1 MAGDEGKRTRRPR
14 GSPPIPQA
22 GSRQHA
28 DSGDS
33 PREAEEASE
42 VRILELEAELAAAHK
57 TIRAL
62 LDKAEEREFDSPQH
76 LRVDQAA
83 ARMEEILEER
93 TREAQEKGEALTRA
107 NAELRDLTA
116 NLDQIVRQR
125 TRALYES
132 EEQLRRKNEELKR
145 MNAMKG
151 EFISI
156 AAHELRTPM
165 TSIVGYLDLMSEGRF
180 GKLPKRLD
188 RPVAALRRN
197 AQRLSRLVEEML
209 DVSRLESGRMAID
222 PKPCRLAEIV
232 RGVVE
237 ELAPFSAINRQ
248 SITTEIS
255 SDPLIHADADKV
267 HQVVANLTASS
278 IRYTPDEGV
287 ITIAVDTAPEDQ
299 FAGEWARLRV
309 RDNGLGIP
317 ASLRARIFEPFSDVH
332 TAKYHTSSG
341 PDSAGLG
348 LYIARGLVDLHGGL
362 ITVDSREGEFT
373 EFTVLLPLSAA

>member
-1 MAGDEGKRTRRPR
+1 MAGDERKRTRRPR
-14 GSPPIPQA
+14 GSPPAPTSA
-22 GSRQHA
+22 PPPVGLSAEAA
-28 DSGDS
+28 DE
-33 PREAEEASE
+33 PAEA
-42 VRILELEAELAAAHK
+42 RIRELEAELAAAHK

-62 LDKAEEREFDSPQH
+62 LDKAEERELVSSKQ
-76 LRVDQAA
+76 LRVDEAA
-83 ARMEEILEER
+83 ARMEQILEER
-93 TREAQEKGEALTRA
+93 TREVQEKGEALSRA
-107 NAELRDLTA
+107 NAELRDLTT
-116 NLDQIVRQR
+116 NLDHIVRQR
-125 TRALYES
+125 TRALHES

-209 DVSRLESGRMAID
+209 DVSRLESGRMAIH

-232 RGVVE
+232 RAVVE
-237 ELAPFSAINRQ
+237 ELTPFSAISRQ
-248 SITTEIS
+248 SITTDLA
-255 SDPLIHADADKV
+255 SDPVIHADADKI
-267 HQVVANLTASS
+267 HQVVANLTASA
-278 IRYTPDEGV
+278 IRYTPDDGV
-287 ITIAVDTAPEDQ
+287 ITIGVDTAPEDQ

-332 TAKYHTSSG
+332 TAKHHTSSG

-373 EFTVLLPLSAA
+373 EFTVLLPLSRA

>member
-1 MAGDEGKRTRRPR
+1 MAGNGPKRTRRPR
-14 GSPPIPQA
+14 GSGA
-22 GSRQHA
+22 GKGKEPASSSKA
-28 DSGDS
+28 GGE
-33 PREAEEASE
+33 PEA
-42 VRILELEAELAAAHK
+42 RIRELEAELAAAHK

-62 LDKAEEREFDSPQH
+62 LDKAEERALESSQGATAYE
-76 LRVDQAA
+76 AA
-83 ARMEEILEER
+83 ARMEELLEER
-93 TREAQEKGEALTRA
+93 TRGSSEEESLSDPS
-107 NAELRDLTA
+107 AEVRDLSP
-116 NLDQIVRQR
+116 NLEDIVRQR

-180 GKLPKRLD
+180 GKLSKRLE

-209 DVSRLESGRMAID
+209 DVSRLESGRMAIN
-222 PKPCRLAEIV
+222 PEPCRLAEIV
-232 RGVVE
+232 RDVVE
-237 ELAPFSAINRQ
+237 ELTPFSAINRQ
-248 SITTEIS
+248 TLETEMG
-255 SDPLIHADADKV
+255 SDPVIHADADKI
-267 HQVVANLTASS
+267 HQVVAALTGSA
-278 IRYTPDEGV
+278 IRYTPDEGKV
-287 ITIAVDTAPEDQ
+287 TIAVDEAPEEQ
-299 FAGEWARLRV
+299 FVGEWARLRV

-317 ASLRARIFEPFSDVH
+317 ASLRARIFEPFSDAH
-332 TAKYHTSSG
+332 TAKHHTSSG

-373 EFTVLLPLSAA
+373 EFTVLLPLALT